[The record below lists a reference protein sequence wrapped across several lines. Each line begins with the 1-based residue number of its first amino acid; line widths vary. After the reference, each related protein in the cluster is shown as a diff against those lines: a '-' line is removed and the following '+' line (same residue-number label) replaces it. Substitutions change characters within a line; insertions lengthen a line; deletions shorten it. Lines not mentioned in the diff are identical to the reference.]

1 MCLGKAYL
9 DVNGKH
15 ELVLDSVALLEVS
28 DAKLKL
34 STIFG
39 ETKELEASLK
49 EIDFEKSRIIMQ
61 AVPAGQK

>member
-9 DVNGKH
+9 EANGKH
-15 ELVLDSVALLEVS
+15 ELVLDSVALIEVS

-39 ETKELEASLK
+39 DHKELEATIK
-49 EIDFEKSRIIMQ
+49 EIDFESSRIILI
-61 AVPAGQK
+61 PAATGHK

>member
-28 DAKLKL
+28 NAKLKL

>member
-9 DVNGKH
+9 DINGKH

-28 DAKLKL
+28 NAKLKL

>member
-9 DVNGKH
+9 KSNDGS
-15 ELVLDSVALLEVS
+15 ELILDSISLVEIS

-39 ETKELEASLK
+39 DQKEIEATIK
-49 EIDFEKSRIIMQ
+49 EIDFENSTIILEGSHK
-61 AVPAGQK
+61 AGK